1 MHNSTAAGNGHIYNH
16 PRRQFI
22 RNTLAVTLSGSSP
35 LQTQLSATVPPWKWT
50 QLEPQGDHTTTR
62 VPLARDPW
70 NGILT
75 YDNSLYLFGGAYPR
89 YGTPTGP
96 GDLTR
101 LGVTNDLWKYDLT
114 SHVWT
119 PIELDNGENQFDSD
133 SSRPCARVLPCWAN
147 VDNRFYL
154 FGGLTVR
161 GSGWKTQL
169 LNDLWRYCPGKRK
182 WNLLESDNRQE
193 LDQPTQVTG
202 KRPTQLAAMG
212 VTVIGT
218 KIYLFS
224 GWGGNADRVVLSPQ
238 LWCYDTRT
246 LQWNL
251 IGTGQNNQ
259 PWPSKR
265 YCPAVTSWQG
275 KLYLW
280 GGRDTQDR
288 SPQFY
293 NDLWQFDPETD
304 RWKQLA
310 DNQPGGTNEHASAP
324 LARYAMGEAKIGGH
338 WYLFGGFGN
347 EKGNSPQLND
357 LWQMDLS
364 RRTWS
369 LLQPHNRAKDVS
381 RNATRPA
388 VRRVPAMV
396 SSGQSVYLFGG
407 LDLTSGTDERGPLI
421 GFNDLWQGNTQ

>member
-1 MHNSTAAGNGHIYNH
+1 MPTSTADRNGHFDYQQ
-16 PRRQFI
+16 RRQFI
-22 RNTLAVTLSGSSP
+22 TKTLAVTLGGSSL
-35 LQTQLSATVPPWKWT
+35 LQTKLSAAVHPWKWT
-50 QLEPQGDHTTTR
+50 QLKPHRDHTMTR

-70 NGILT
+70 NGILAH
-75 YDNSLYLFGGAYPR
+75 DNSLYLFGGAYPR
-89 YGTPTGP
+89 YGAPTGP

-101 LGVTNDLWKYDLT
+101 LGVANDLWKYDL
-114 SHVWT
+114 SAHAWT
-119 PIELDNGENQFDSD
+119 PIELDNGATHFESN
-133 SSRPCARVLPCWAN
+133 SSRPCGRVLPCWAN
-147 VDNRFYL
+147 VDDSFYL

-169 LNDLWRYCPGKRK
+169 LNDLWRYCPGKRQ
-182 WNLLESDNRQE
+182 WSLLEADNRLE
-193 LDQPTQVTG
+193 LEQPTQVTG
-202 KRPTQLAAMG
+202 TRPTRLAAIG
-212 VTVIGT
+212 VTVIGS
-218 KIYLFS
+218 KIYLLS
-224 GWGGNADRVVLSPQ
+224 GWGGNSDRVVLSAQ

-251 IGTGQNNQ
+251 IGTGQNNK

-265 YCPAVTSWQG
+265 YCPAVTSWKG

-293 NDLWQFDPETD
+293 NDLWQFDPETA
-304 RWKQLA
+304 RWKQLS
-310 DNQPGGTNEHASAP
+310 DNQPGGTNEHAAAP
-324 LARYAMGEAKIGGH
+324 LARYAMGEARIGSH

-357 LWQMDLS
+357 LWQMDLNQG
-364 RRTWS
+364 TWS

-407 LDLTSGTDERGPLI
+407 LDLTSGADEKGPLV
-421 GFNDLWQGNTQ
+421 GFNDLWQGQTG